1 MALLTHNCH
10 SSAGYINSINFT
22 TMKEITEISK
32 ELECPEY
39 TVSISKETA
48 EILRQP
54 RVIRST
60 KYDAF
65 RTLVEFAATSMISR
79 EPEAI
84 DRFYVRISTLS
95 EMFGWHRQTTLAFI
109 DELAESDALTFEK
122 ERGGI
127 FIHMNSLVL
136 STAG

>member
-1 MALLTHNCH
+1 
-10 SSAGYINSINFT
+10 
-22 TMKEITEISK
+22 MKEITEISK
-32 ELECPEY
+32 EQECPEY
-39 TVSISKETA
+39 TVSISKQTA

-60 KYDAF
+60 KYDDF
-65 RTLVEFAATSMISR
+65 RTLIEFAATSMISQ
-79 EPEAI
+79 EPDAA

-127 FIHMNSLVL
+127 FIHMNSLSLV
-136 STAG
+136 TAG